1 MMRKEEDAE
10 DNIVVSIIKGIADAI
25 IAFIFIWS

>member
-1 MMRKEEDAE
+1 MRKEDAE

-25 IAFIFIWS
+25 IAFILIWS